1 MNKSELIT
9 AISDKTNY
17 TEESVKEILD
27 AFVDITMHQVAKNDE
42 VRLVGFGTFVKRRRA
57 ARNYWGF
64 DKRLH
69 KAKATTLPCFR
80 AGDVFKGITRHNR
93 GKKHENG

>member
-17 TEESVKEILD
+17 TEESVREILN
-27 AFVDITMHQVAKNDE
+27 AFMDVTMQQVSKNDA
-42 VRLVGFGTFVKRRRA
+42 VRLVGFGTFVKHRRS

-64 DKRLH
+64 DGKLH
-69 KAKATTLPCFR
+69 KSKATTLPYFR
-80 AGDVFKGITRHNR
+80 AGEIFKKVVRK
-93 GKKHENG
+93 GKK